1 MLTLVF
7 VILYAKGRLPYF
19 AFGSSLW
26 SMVVTFI
33 LALADLFIISVLLG
47 LSI

>member
-26 SMVVTFI
+26 FLVAIFI
-33 LALADLFIISVLLG
+33 LALADLFIVSVLLG